1 MQNWKERT
9 TVEKESRMQVT
20 IWRATKNWNSQRRL
34 VVIVN
39 WKT

>member
-9 TVEKESRMQVT
+9 VVEKESRMEVT
-20 IWRATKNWNSQRRL
+20 TWKTTNNWNSQRWL
-34 VVIVN
+34 VVIAN